1 MKEFNWRS
9 TYADKVMTAP
19 QATKLINAGDHVF
32 IGTGCAEPQALVR
45 ALVDASA
52 HLADTELYHLLTSG
66 IAPYAEPQNAERF
79 RFNTF
84 FVTDNVRSAVHGGL
98 GDYTPVFLSEI
109 PKLFDSGRIPLDVA
123 LIQVTPPDRNGLVS
137 LGVSVDIVRA
147 AVRNAVAT
155 IAQVN
160 DRMPRTH
167 GDTLLHVHEIDALV
181 EGSEDLPETVFQD
194 PSAVVKEIARHLA
207 KLIDDGATV
216 QVGIGKIPQAL
227 LTFLKDKKDIGI
239 HTEMFTDGII
249 DLVEAGVI
257 TGRRKTVNPGK
268 IVASFAMGSKR
279 LWDYIDDNPIFEF
292 HPTEYVN
299 DPYVIGKHDDM
310 VAVNVGIEV
319 DLTGQVCSD
328 SVGTRFYSGFGGQ
341 VDFIRGAARSNGGKP
356 IIAIPSTTKDGKIS
370 RITATLKDGAGVVT
384 TRGDVHYVV
393 TEYGIAYLHGKS
405 VRERTMALI
414 QIAHPNFRT
423 ELLRKAK
430 ELNYVYQDQIE
441 LPWDKVP
448 YPEELETTMVLTDG
462 TEVQVRPVKPTDE
475 KPFKDLFYSLS
486 DKSKYLRFFTRMPF
500 MSHGNRQT
508 YVNVNYRE
516 QVALAVVVDSADGE
530 RFLGLGQYIKVPNQA
545 RAEVAFLVGDEW
557 QHKGLGSKLM
567 DYLIRIARQ
576 SGIKG
581 FEADVLIENRAM
593 LSVFEALACPLEMKL
608 DSGAYHIKFD
618 F

>member
-1 MKEFNWRS
+1 MMEFNWK
-9 TYADKVMTAP
+9 TAFADKVMTAI
-19 QATKLINAGDHVF
+19 QATKLINAGDHIF
-32 IGTGCAEPQALVR
+32 IGTGCAEPQVLVR

-66 IAPYAEPQNAERF
+66 IAPYAEPQYADRF

-84 FVTDNVRSAVHGGL
+84 FVADNVRSAVHGGF

-123 LIQVTPPDRNGLVS
+123 LIQVTPPDRNGLVN
-137 LGVSVDIVRA
+137 LGVSVDIVRSA
-147 AVRNAVAT
+147 IRNAVVI

-160 DRMPRTH
+160 DRMPRTR

-181 EGSEDLPETVFQD
+181 EGSEELPETVFQD
-194 PSAVVKEIARHLA
+194 PTPVVKQIARHLA

-249 DLVEAGVI
+249 DLIEAGVI
-257 TGRRKTVNPGK
+257 TGLRKTINPGK
-268 IVASFAMGSKR
+268 IVASFAMGSQR

-299 DPYVIGKHDDM
+299 DPYIIGKLDDM
-310 VAVNVGIEV
+310 IAVNVGIEV

-328 SVGTRFYSGFGGQ
+328 SLGTQFYSGFGGQ

-356 IIAIPSTTKDGKIS
+356 IIAIPSTTKDGKAS
-370 RITATLKDGAGVVT
+370 RISATLKDGAGVVT

-393 TEYGIAYLHGKS
+393 TEYGIAYLHGKC
-405 VRERTMALI
+405 VRERAMALI
-414 QIAHPNFRT
+414 QIAHPKFRM
-423 ELLRKAK
+423 ELLRQAK
-430 ELNYVYQDQIE
+430 EANYIYQDQSE
-441 LPWDKVP
+441 LPWNKVP
-448 YPEELETTMVLTDG
+448 YPEELETTMVLSDG

-475 KPFKDLFYSLS
+475 EPFKDLFYSLS
-486 DKSKYLRFFTRMPF
+486 DQSKYLRFFSRAQFMP
-500 MSHGNRQT
+500 HGNRQT
-508 YVNVNYRE
+508 FVNVNYNE
-516 QVALAVVVDSADGE
+516 QVAPAVVVDSADGE
-530 RFLGLGQYIKVPNQA
+530 RAPGLGQYIKVPNQP

-576 SGIKG
+576 SDLKG
-581 FEADVLIENRAM
+581 FEADVLVENQSM
-593 LSVFEALACPLEMKL
+593 LSVFEGLPFPVEMKI
-608 DSGAYHIKFD
+608 DSGSYHIKFN